1 MAKIR
6 SPNYPMLD
14 LGAAL
19 VATRKAFDKD
29 NRNKMSRAAL
39 AKHLGHDSLSGP
51 ALTKLG
57 ALRAYGLIDGK
68 GDEIKI
74 TDDAVHALMAPEGS
88 AERSTAMLKLA
99 TQPKLFQE
107 IRKDFPTPP
116 SADNLKF
123 WLVKR
128 QFASDAAE
136 KAVKTYLATMRLVEG
151 GTQAYDSSSEAEPED
166 DMQTQA
172 SASAAS
178 VSRPATR
185 AVPMESNLS
194 PGGAPLR
201 VVMNGDRLDIQ
212 ASVDLAGLK
221 KLKEMLTKFEGILEM
236 MGPKTDSK

>member
-57 ALRAYGLIDGK
+57 ALRAYGLISGK

-74 TDDAVHALMAPEGS
+74 TDDAVHALMAPDGS
-88 AERSTAMLKLA
+88 AERSAAMLKLA

-107 IRKDFPTPP
+107 IRKDFPSPP
-116 SADNLKF
+116 SPDNLKF

-136 KAVKTYLATMRLVEG
+136 KATKTYLATMRLVDG
-151 GTQAYDSSSEAEPED
+151 GPQAYDSSETEADEDEP
-166 DMQTQA
+166 MQP
-172 SASAAS
+172 
-178 VSRPATR
+178 RPATR
-185 AVPMESNLS
+185 APQVEHVPAQGL
-194 PGGAPLR
+194 PLR
-201 VVMNGDRLDIQ
+201 VVMNGNRLDIQ

-221 KLKEMLTKFEGILEM
+221 KLKDMLTKYESILEM
-236 MGPKTDSK
+236 MQPDAKENIFK

>member
-19 VATRKAFDKD
+19 VATRKAFEKD

-57 ALRAYGLIDGK
+57 ALRAYGLIGGK

-74 TDDAVHALMAPEGS
+74 TDDAVHALMAPDGS
-88 AERSTAMLKLA
+88 AERSSAMLKLA

-107 IRKDFPTPP
+107 IRKDFPTRP

-136 KAVKTYLATMRLVEG
+136 KATNTYLATMRLVDG
-151 GTQAYDSSSEAEPED
+151 APQAYDSEELTSEPEQKP
-166 DMQTQA
+166 MSQPA
-172 SASAAS
+172 STLLD
-178 VSRPATR
+178 RPASSVKSPIQEVFHLPEGTVTITFPKR
-185 AVPMESNLS
+185 LSMESYQDLEDQLS
-194 PGGAPLR
+194 LILR
-201 VVMNGDRLDIQ
+201 RVKRQSGKDEEAAN
-212 ASVDLAGLK
+212 
-221 KLKEMLTKFEGILEM
+221 
-236 MGPKTDSK
+236 